1 MMAIPIVVAVSSSI
15 IFVLLLYKLV
25 QRNTNELVIRT
36 SDQDPAIEYDGW
48 SEQWFESFS
57 AFRYLPMRRLLSRE
71 EEDFWI
77 ASAVRQSG
85 SESQARA
92 AFRAE
97 RRRMFREYLR
107 LIRDDFAR
115 LSDGVRQAVIRSQS
129 DRTAEVETLLRLELG
144 FRRLLL
150 MAELRLTF
158 HWLGVK
164 PVDAS
169 VLIDALQGFE
179 HSLREARLGMAQS

>member
-25 QRNTNELVIRT
+25 QRNTNEFVIP
-36 SDQDPAIEYDGW
+36 SPEIEKETEYNGW

-71 EEDFWI
+71 EEDFWT
-77 ASAVRQSG
+77 AAAVRGSG
-85 SESQARA
+85 RESQARA

-97 RRRMFREYLR
+97 RRRMFREYLQ
-107 LIRDDFAR
+107 LIRDDFAK
-115 LSDGVRQAVIRSQS
+115 LSDGVRQAVLRSQT
-129 DRTAEVETLLRLELG
+129 DRTIEVETLLRLELG

-150 MAELRLTF
+150 MAELRLAF
-158 HWLGVK
+158 HWIGIK
-164 PVDAS
+164 PVDAA
-169 VLIDALQGFE
+169 VLIDALQSFE

>member
-1 MMAIPIVVAVSSSI
+1 MMALPIVVAVSSSI
-15 IFVLLLYKLV
+15 VFILLLYKLV
-25 QRNTNELVIRT
+25 QRNANDL
-36 SDQDPAIEYDGW
+36 AIQEPEQVADSEYSGW

-77 ASAVRQSG
+77 STAVKEPRK
-85 SESQARA
+85 EARA
-92 AFRAE
+92 RATFRAE

-107 LIRDDFAR
+107 LIRDDFSR
-115 LSDGVRQAVIRSQS
+115 LSVGVRQAVVRSQT
-129 DRTAEVETLLRLELG
+129 DRTVEIETLLRLELG

-150 MAELRLTF
+150 TAEMRLAL

-169 VLIDALQGFE
+169 VLIDALQSFE

>member
-15 IFVLLLYKLV
+15 IFLLLLYKLV
-25 QRNTNELVIRT
+25 QRNTNEL
-36 SDQDPAIEYDGW
+36 AIHTPEAEKKSEHTGW

-77 ASAVRQSG
+77 ASANLESG
-85 SESQARA
+85 SEWRARA

-107 LIRDDFAR
+107 LIRDDFSR
-115 LSDGVRQAVIRSQS
+115 LSDGVRQAVIRSQT
-129 DRTAEVETLLRLELG
+129 DRTVEVETLLRLELS

-150 MAELRLTF
+150 MAEVRLAF
-158 HWLGVK
+158 HWLGIQ
-164 PVDAS
+164 PVNAA
-169 VLIDALQGFE
+169 VLIDALQSFE

>member
-15 IFVLLLYKLV
+15 IFLLLLYKLV
-25 QRNTNELVIRT
+25 QRNANEL
-36 SDQDPAIEYDGW
+36 AIHQPEPERDSEQTGW

-57 AFRYLPMRRLLSRE
+57 AFRYLPMRRLLSQE

-77 ASAVRQSG
+77 ASANLGSGNQSR
-85 SESQARA
+85 ARA
-92 AFRAE
+92 AFRDE

-107 LIRDDFAR
+107 LIRDDFSR
-115 LSDGVRQAVIRSQS
+115 LSGGVRQAVIRSQT
-129 DRTAEVETLLRLELG
+129 DRTVEVETLLRLELG

-150 MAELRLTF
+150 MAELRLAF
-158 HWLGVK
+158 HWLGVR
-164 PVDAS
+164 PMDAAE
-169 VLIDALQGFE
+169 LIDALQSFE

>member
-1 MMAIPIVVAVSSSI
+1 MMAIPIIVAVASSVV
-15 IFVLLLYKLV
+15 FVLLLYKLV
-25 QRNTNELVIRT
+25 QRNSNDLAIDLPDPGKDSAYTGR
-36 SDQDPAIEYDGW
+36 SD
-48 SEQWFESFS
+48 QWFESFS

-77 ASAVRQSG
+77 KSAVQNPKD
-85 SESQARA
+85 ESRARA

-107 LIRDDFAR
+107 LIREDFGR
-115 LSDGVRQAVIRSQS
+115 LSDGVRQTVLRSQT
-129 DRTAEVETLLRLELG
+129 DRSVEIETLLRLEMG

-150 MAELRLTF
+150 MAEIRLAL

-169 VLIDALQGFE
+169 VLIDSLQGFE
-179 HSLREARLGMAQS
+179 HSLREARLGMAS

>member
-15 IFVLLLYKLV
+15 IFLLLLYKLV
-25 QRNTNELVIRT
+25 QRNTNDL
-36 SDQDPAIEYDGW
+36 AIHTPEAEKKSEHTGW

-77 ASAVRQSG
+77 ASATLESG
-85 SESQARA
+85 SESRARA

-107 LIRDDFAR
+107 LIRDDFSR
-115 LSDGVRQAVIRSQS
+115 LSDGVRQAVIRSQT
-129 DRTAEVETLLRLELG
+129 DRTVEVETLLRLELG

-150 MAELRLTF
+150 MAELRLAF
-158 HWLGVK
+158 HWIGVR
-164 PVDAS
+164 PVDAA
-169 VLIDALQGFE
+169 VLIDALQSFE